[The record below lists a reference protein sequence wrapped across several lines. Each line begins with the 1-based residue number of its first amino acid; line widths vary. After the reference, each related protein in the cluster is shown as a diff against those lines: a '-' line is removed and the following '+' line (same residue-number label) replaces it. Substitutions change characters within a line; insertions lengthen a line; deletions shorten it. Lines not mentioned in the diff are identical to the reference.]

1 MTVERMIL
9 TSCPPVLTCCPRRA
23 KGLHIIAAECLDCPR
38 SGAKNPG
45 PFSIDERADF
55 ELQTGTFSRLIHVG
69 GTSSLMQTEGEKARV
84 KIQAG
89 RADLEM
95 SKAEQVLAGSS
106 VTWIKWE
113 I

>member
-1 MTVERMIL
+1 
-9 TSCPPVLTCCPRRA
+9 
-23 KGLHIIAAECLDCPR
+23 
-38 SGAKNPG
+38 
-45 PFSIDERADF
+45 
-55 ELQTGTFSRLIHVG
+55 
-69 GTSSLMQTEGEKARV
+69 MQTEGEKARV